1 MKKINEESINNL
13 TSNEAIVLQQIYE
26 DGEDD
31 VRTLAQMLGMSA
43 KSVVAVVA
51 HLKKRGLVAIS
62 NDLGDLSKFPRKVVA
77 LSKNFGQNFKMS
89 VFSVE

>member
-62 NDLGDLSKFPRKVVA
+62 NDLGDLWIKVSA
-77 LSKNFGQNFKMS
+77 KGRCLIKKLWPESQNAS
-89 VFSVE
+89 I

>member
-13 TSNEAIVLQQIYE
+13 TPNEAIVLQQIYE

-31 VRTLAQMLGMSA
+31 VRTLSQMLGMSA

-62 NDLGDLSKFPRKVVA
+62 NDLGDLWIEVSAKGRCLIKKLWPEF
-77 LSKNFGQNFKMS
+77 QNVS
-89 VFSVE
+89 I

>member
-13 TSNEAIVLQQIYE
+13 TPNEAIVLQQIYE

-31 VRTLAQMLGMSA
+31 VRTLAQMLGMSV
-43 KSVVAVVA
+43 KSVVAIVA

-62 NDLGDLSKFPRKVVA
+62 SDLEDLWVEVSVKGCRLIKRLWPEF
-77 LSKNFGQNFKMS
+77 QNVS
-89 VFSVE
+89 T

>member
-13 TSNEAIVLQQIYE
+13 TPNEAIVLQQIYE

-62 NDLGDLSKFPRKVVA
+62 NDLGDLWIKVSA
-77 LSKNFGQNFKMS
+77 KGRRLIKKLWPESQNVS
-89 VFSVE
+89 I

>member
-13 TSNEAIVLQQIYE
+13 TPNEAIVLQQIYE

-62 NDLGDLSKFPRKVVA
+62 NDLGDLWIEVSAKGRRLIKKLWPEF
-77 LSKNFGQNFKMS
+77 QNVSF
-89 VFSVE
+89 

>member
-13 TSNEAIVLQQIYE
+13 TPNEAIVLQQIYE

-62 NDLGDLSKFPRKVVA
+62 NDLGDSWIEVSAKGRCLIKKLLPEF
-77 LSKNFGQNFKMS
+77 QNVSF
-89 VFSVE
+89 

>member
-62 NDLGDLSKFPRKVVA
+62 NDLGDLWIEVSAKGRCLIKRLWPEF
-77 LSKNFGQNFKMS
+77 QNVS
-89 VFSVE
+89 I

>member
-13 TSNEAIVLQQIYE
+13 TPNEAIVLQQIYE

-62 NDLGDLSKFPRKVVA
+62 NDLGDLWIEVSAKGRCLIKKLWPEF
-77 LSKNFGQNFKMS
+77 QNAS
-89 VFSVE
+89 I

>member
-13 TSNEAIVLQQIYE
+13 TPNEAIVLQQIYE

-62 NDLGDLSKFPRKVVA
+62 NDLGDLWIKVSA
-77 LSKNFGQNFKMS
+77 KGRRLIKKLWPEFQNVSF
-89 VFSVE
+89 

>member
-13 TSNEAIVLQQIYE
+13 TPNEAIVLQQIYE

-62 NDLGDLSKFPRKVVA
+62 NDLGDLWIEVSAKGRCLIKRLWPEF
-77 LSKNFGQNFKMS
+77 QNVS
-89 VFSVE
+89 I

>member
-13 TSNEAIVLQQIYE
+13 TPNEAIVLQQIYE

-31 VRTLAQMLGMSA
+31 VRTLSQMLGMSA

-62 NDLGDLSKFPRKVVA
+62 NDLGDLWIEVSAKGRCLIKRLWPEF
-77 LSKNFGQNFKMS
+77 QNVS
-89 VFSVE
+89 I

>member
-13 TSNEAIVLQQIYE
+13 TPNEAIVLQQIYE

-31 VRTLAQMLGMSA
+31 VRTLAQMLGMSV
-43 KSVVAVVA
+43 KSVVAIVA

-62 NDLGDLSKFPRKVVA
+62 SDLGDLWIEVSAKGRCLIKRLWPEF
-77 LSKNFGQNFKMS
+77 QNVS
-89 VFSVE
+89 I

>member
-13 TSNEAIVLQQIYE
+13 TPNEAIVLQQIYE

-43 KSVVAVVA
+43 KSVVATVV
-51 HLKKRGLVAIS
+51 HLKRRGLVAIS
-62 NDLGDLSKFPRKVVA
+62 NDLGDLWVEVSVKGCRLIKRLWPEF
-77 LSKNFGQNFKMS
+77 QNVS
-89 VFSVE
+89 I